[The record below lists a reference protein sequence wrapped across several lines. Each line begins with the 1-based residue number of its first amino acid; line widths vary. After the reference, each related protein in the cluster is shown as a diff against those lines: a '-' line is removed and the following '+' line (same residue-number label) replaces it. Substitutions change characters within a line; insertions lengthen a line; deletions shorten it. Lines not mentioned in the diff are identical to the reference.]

1 MTIKAVVFD
10 FDGLILDTE
19 TSIWTAW
26 CAAFEAH
33 GCEPPTIEE
42 WSAEVGTVGALD
54 IVAMFRAR
62 AGAHVDVDAMHSR
75 RRAHRE
81 ELLAQEVLRPGVD
94 NWLAEAENRGLGIA
108 IASSSE
114 YEWVDR
120 HLCRL
125 GLRDRFGHVA
135 CHGPELAPKPA
146 PDTYLDACAALQ
158 VAPKDAL
165 AVEDSPHG
173 VSAARAAGLRVVA
186 VPNPVTARMDLT
198 HADLVLA
205 SLADRPLGQV
215 LPLLAP

>member
-42 WSAEVGTVGALD
+42 WADEVGTVGALD
-54 IVAMFRAR
+54 IDGMFRAR
-62 AGAHVDVDAMHSR
+62 VGPHIDMQAMHSR

-81 ELLAQEVLRPGVD
+81 ELLAREVLRPGVD
-94 NWLAEAENRGLGIA
+94 GWLAEAEARGLGIA
-108 IASSSE
+108 IASSSA
-114 YEWVDR
+114 YEWVDG

-125 GLRDRFGHVA
+125 AIRDQFGHVA
-135 CHGPELAPKPA
+135 CHGPGLAPKPA
-146 PDTYLDACAALQ
+146 PDTYLHACAALN
-158 VAPKDAL
+158 VRPNDAL

-186 VPNPVTARMDLT
+186 VPNSVTARMDLT

-205 SLADRPLGQV
+205 SLADRSLGEV
-215 LPLLAP
+215 LTALAP